1 MRFSKFTALATALLI
16 SGMANAEISANLV
29 ADYSFNGNAN
39 DTTMHGYDGTIHGD
53 TALTFDRFGN
63 ADNAYHFDGYGD
75 YIEIGTSLNFP
86 SWPSYSVSLW
96 FLNDGGGD
104 WSLSYG
110 QKIIDKT
117 TPYHDFYLSIGP
129 VNPPRLTGEIRFKT
143 HEGYG
148 SVGVDGTYLIDSTA
162 DFRDSAWHHVVI
174 NKNGSDGEL
183 WVDGE
188 LSESADDVKTVY
200 NNTSLLFGYSL
211 SSDGYQRRYWSGD
224 IDDIRIYDQAISEV
238 DVKRLHMEGVP
249 PADMLTEVVESIVTL
264 NIQEGLANSL
274 DAKLDAAI
282 GALDDVNTD
291 NDVSAVNRLYALI
304 SAIEAQR
311 GKKITDTDADTL
323 IAATNAVIEKL
334 MSE

>member
-1 MRFSKFTALATALLI
+1 MRISKFTALATALLI
-16 SGMANAEISANLV
+16 SGMANAGISANLV
-29 ADYSFNGNAN
+29 ADYPFNGNAN

-53 TALTFDRFGN
+53 TALTFDRFGD
-63 ADNAYHFDGYGD
+63 AGRAYYFDGDGD
-75 YIEIGTSLNFP
+75 YIEIGMNLNFP
-86 SWPSYSVSLW
+86 SWYSYSVSLW

-104 WSLSYG
+104 WSNSYG

-117 TPYHDFYLSIGP
+117 TPYHDFYLSLGP
-129 VNPPRLTGEIRFKT
+129 INPTRQDGEIRFKT

-148 SVGVDGTYLIDSTA
+148 PVGTDGTYLIDSTK
-162 DFRDSAWHHVVI
+162 DFRDNSWHHVVI
-174 NKNGSDGEL
+174 TKDGSHGEL

-211 SSDGYQRRYWSGD
+211 STDGYQRRFWSGN
-224 IDDIRIYDQAISEV
+224 IDDIRIYDQAISEE
-238 DVKRLHMEGVP
+238 DVKSLHTDVP
-249 PADMLTEVVESIVTL
+249 PANMLIDVIEAIVTL
-264 NIQEGLANSL
+264 NIQEGLTSSL
-274 DAKLDAAI
+274 DAKLDSAI
-282 GALDDVNTD
+282 AALDDMNTD

-311 GKKITDTDADTL
+311 GKKITDTDADLL

-334 MSE
+334 LSE

>member
-1 MRFSKFTALATALLI
+1 MRIFKFTALATALLI
-16 SGMANAEISANLV
+16 AGMANADLSGSLV
-29 ADYSFNGNAN
+29 ADYPFNGNATDETYN
-39 DTTMHGYDGTIHGD
+39 GHDGTIHGGA
-53 TALTFDRFGN
+53 ALTFDRFGN
-63 ADNAYHFDGYGD
+63 ANSAYNFDGSSG
-75 YIEIGTSLNFP
+75 YIEIGTSLDFP
-86 SWPSYSVSLW
+86 SWTSYSVSLW

-104 WSLSYG
+104 WSSGYG

-117 TPYHDFYLSIGP
+117 VYWHDFYLSLGP
-129 VNPPRLTGEIRFKT
+129 INPTRQDGEIRFKT
-143 HEGYG
+143 HEG
-148 SVGVDGTYLIDSTA
+148 VGPVSTHGTYLIDSTA

-174 NKNGSDGEL
+174 NKDGSDGEL

-211 SSDGYQRRYWSGD
+211 SSDSLQRRYWSGD

-274 DAKLDAAI
+274 DAKLDSAI

-311 GKKITDTDADTL
+311 GKKITDTDADLL

-334 MSE
+334 LSE

>member
-1 MRFSKFTALATALLI
+1 MRISKFTALATALLI
-16 SGMANAEISANLV
+16 SGMVNADLSGSLV
-29 ADYSFNGNAN
+29 ADYPFNGNAI
-39 DTTMHGYDGTIHGD
+39 DETYHGYDGTIHGGA
-53 TALTFDRFGN
+53 ALTFDRFGTAN
-63 ADNAYHFDGYGD
+63 SAYNFDGSSG

-117 TPYHDFYLSIGP
+117 TPYHDFYLSLGP

-148 SVGVDGTYLIDSTA
+148 GVGIDGTYLFDSTA
-162 DFRDSAWHHVVI
+162 DFRDSTWHHVVI
-174 NKNGSDGEL
+174 NKNGSHGEL

-211 SSDGYQRRYWSGD
+211 SSHGYQRRYWSGD
-224 IDDIRIYDQAISEV
+224 IDDIRVYDQAISEV

-249 PADMLTEVVESIVTL
+249 PADMLTDVVQTIVTL

-274 DAKLDAAI
+274 DAKLDSAI

-311 GKKITDTDADTL
+311 GKKITDTDADLL
-323 IAATNAVIEKL
+323 IAATHAVIEKL
-334 MSE
+334 LSE

>member
-1 MRFSKFTALATALLI
+1 MRISKFTALATALLI

-29 ADYSFNGNAN
+29 ADYPFNGNAN
-39 DTTMHGYDGTIHGD
+39 DETYHGYDGTIHGGV
-53 TALTFDRFGN
+53 ALTFDRFGN
-63 ADNAYHFDGYGD
+63 ADSAYNFDGSSG
-75 YIEIGTSLNFP
+75 YIEIGTNLDFP
-86 SWPSYSVSLW
+86 SWYSYSVSLW

-104 WSLSYG
+104 WSNSYG

-117 TPYHDFYLSIGP
+117 VYYHDFYLSLGP
-129 VNPPRLTGEIRFKT
+129 INPTRQDGEIRFKT

-148 SVGVDGTYLIDSTA
+148 PVGTDGTYLIDSTK
-162 DFRDSAWHHVVI
+162 DFRDSTWHHVVI

-188 LSESADDVKTVY
+188 LSDSADDVKTVY
-200 NNTSLLFGYSL
+200 NSTSLLFGYSL

-224 IDDIRIYDQAISEV
+224 IDDIRIYDQAISEA
-238 DVKRLHMEGVP
+238 DVKHLHTDVP
-249 PADMLTEVVESIVTL
+249 PANMLAEVIDTIVTL

-282 GALDDVNTD
+282 TALDDVNSD

-311 GKKITDTDADTL
+311 GKKITDTDADLL

-334 MSE
+334 LSE